1 VTTSPGFED
10 GDDLYLVYRDEDG
23 VESLPHGGASPDAN
37 SDGAPS
43 ETTPIDNPPET
54 PEVVA
59 VNRTGAANDVI
70 DVDWDDDD
78 LGGPGDD
85 ITQVSQPDNYEVYDA
100 NNNTLVATGEATDP
114 SQGNSTP
121 GGCDPCTVEVDLD
134 TDLTP
139 GTDYTLRV
147 AEDTVQ
153 DPNNNPNEA
162 QTASFTFAGQS
173 APTVVDDAGQN
184 SVEVNG
190 THVPHNG
197 QILLNTTSVNMD
209 GLAEDTDGTI
219 ADVEYQIDGGSFTS
233 ANATDGAFDSAS
245 ERFDFSETGSDGR
258 QVFGIR
264 ATDDD
269 GATGARPNN
278 PTYDITVD
286 IDTTAPSVQ
295 SIETD
300 PANERLVV
308 AFSEPVD
315 CADTPADWSFNNNST
330 RSLDGSEASGQPSDV
345 DDSSSVGNLAQ
356 NECGLSYTSG
366 DVEVDDF
373 GDLDY
378 TGSSVT
384 EQFGDN
390 TAASNFSGEDVVD
403 SVAPKIDGIVPHH
416 PSDEIRLDLSEPID
430 CTTLG
435 PADLNVTINNGAST
449 TYSVTSCND
458 PDMNPVI
465 TTTGDIA
472 EDGDVSV
479 EVVTTNIQDE
489 SGDNNIASGDSS
501 TVPAYVNL
509 ELSGTS
515 TSLGTVS
522 ACDDCGETVTMP
534 FSVTL
539 FGQSSDE
546 LEVSSNGFAEF
557 GPPSPTNSDEFDNE
571 AFPTT
576 EIEHALAPFWDD
588 LAPGAEGTVY
598 TDTIGTGPNREFVI
612 QWDQTADIGDSES
625 GVTFQVVIH
634 ENGDPVEFRYF
645 DTKFGVD
652 DTGQNDGGSA
662 TIGTNDGDGSTADQ
676 HSFET
681 KSVSDGDVLTF
692 TP

>member
-1 VTTSPGFED
+1 
-10 GDDLYLVYRDEDG
+10 
-23 VESLPHGGASPDAN
+23 
-37 SDGAPS
+37 
-43 ETTPIDNPPET
+43 
-54 PEVVA
+54 
-59 VNRTGAANDVI
+59 
-70 DVDWDDDD
+70 
-78 LGGPGDD
+78 
-85 ITQVSQPDNYEVYDA
+85 
-100 NNNTLVATGEATDP
+100 
-114 SQGNSTP
+114 
-121 GGCDPCTVEVDLD
+121 
-134 TDLTP
+134 
-139 GTDYTLRV
+139 V

-162 QTASFTFAGQS
+162 QTASFTFAANS

-190 THVPHNG
+190 SHVGHNG

-233 ANATDGAFDSAS
+233 ATATDGAFDSAS

-286 IDTTAPSVQ
+286 IDTTEPSVQ

-300 PANERLVV
+300 PANDRLVV

-315 CADTPADWSFNNNST
+315 CGNTQGDWSFTNNST
-330 RSLDGSEASGQPSDV
+330 RSLDEGEASGNPTDV
-345 DDSSSVGNLAQ
+345 DDSSQVGNLAQ
-356 NECGLSYTSG
+356 NECGLDYSVVE
-366 DVEVDDF
+366 VEVDDF
-373 GDLDY
+373 GDLSY
-378 TGSSVT
+378 TGTSVT
-384 EQFGDN
+384 EQFGDG
-390 TAASNFSGEDVVD
+390 TAASQFPGGEDVVD

-449 TYSVTSCND
+449 TYNVTSCSD

-479 EVVTTNIQDE
+479 EVVTTDIQDE

-509 ELSGTS
+509 ALSGTS
-515 TSLGTVS
+515 SSLAIVS
-522 ACDDCGETVTMP
+522 NNDNSGQTVTMP

-539 FGQSSDE
+539 FGQTSDE

-557 GPPSPTNSDEFDNE
+557 DPPPRNSSDSTNES
-571 AFPTT
+571 FPTT
-576 EIEHALAPFWDD
+576 DIVHALAPFWQD
-588 LAPGAEGTVY
+588 LEPDEGGTVY
-598 TDTIGTGPNREFVI
+598 TETLGAAPNREFVI
-612 QWDQTADIGDSES
+612 QWDQTAGDNGSES
-625 GVTFQVVIH
+625 GGTFQVVIH

-652 DTGQNDGGSA
+652 NTDENDGGDA
-662 TIGTNDGDGSTADQ
+662 TIGTNDGDGSTEDQ
-676 HSFET
+676 HSHDT